1 MPKVSTCSSPNLQKS
16 SFKWPETSQ
25 EACQQLT
32 TADWL
37 CNEKWTKRHSCNL
50 KTFFLNVHDFPL
62 HNCIKTWLSTCQR
75 SWKGL
80 ANRSSS
86 HAMLF
91 STSPLND
98 SGWGREWKSCV
109 ISRSLNADEQQLE
122 NCNQTEWIGM
132 GRSGTLNLAK
142 RQLWNWICLLVV
154 SMCLLLRPGKSFLLL
169 LIALVHAHIPEPELL
184 GKLYTVV

>member
-1 MPKVSTCSSPNLQKS
+1 MHICTVTP
-16 SFKWPETSQ
+16 
-25 EACQQLT
+25 
-32 TADWL
+32 
-37 CNEKWTKRHSCNL
+37 
-50 KTFFLNVHDFPL
+50 
-62 HNCIKTWLSTCQR
+62 IKTWLSTCQH

-80 ANRSSS
+80 ATRSSS

-91 STSPLND
+91 STFSLND

-109 ISRSLNADEQQLE
+109 ISRSLTADEQQLE

-154 SMCLLLRPGKSFLLL
+154 SMCLLLRPGKSFFLFCFFAR
-169 LIALVHAHIPEPELL
+169 INRSICMHASRSERCWENFTLSFG
-184 GKLYTVV
+184 GKLFN